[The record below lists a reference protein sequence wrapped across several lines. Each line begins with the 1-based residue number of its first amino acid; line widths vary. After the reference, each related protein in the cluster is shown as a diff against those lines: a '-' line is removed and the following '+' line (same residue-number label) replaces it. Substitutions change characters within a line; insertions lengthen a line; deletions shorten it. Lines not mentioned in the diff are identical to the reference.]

1 MDITTYLTASEI
13 RARIFICQARMHVL
27 KHKRK
32 KCHRNI
38 RGAKTLIKNIER
50 CIDKKLDSEL
60 CNFEVSSVAVSLEF
74 LRETLCDLDY
84 FWQKEVQFCINLHSK
99 MDELGERVYP

>member
-13 RARIFICQARMHVL
+13 RARIFICQAKIHEL
-27 KHKRK
+27 KQKRK
-32 KCHRNI
+32 KCHQNI
-38 RGAKTLIKNIER
+38 RGAKKLIKNIER

-60 CNFEVSSVAVSLEF
+60 CNFEVSSVATCLKF

-84 FWQKEVQFCINLHSK
+84 FWQKEVEYCIKLHRK
-99 MDELGERVYP
+99 MDELGEMVYP